1 MNEFVRVV
9 PLEEVRAVDL
19 YSDLADLAEI
29 FNHEIVEFT
38 SSPESRFGGKPVWHW
53 KSTNFVRKL
62 FDGITVHTPPEWT
75 DVRQN
80 KIHFAAVDVN
90 QLWVSI
96 HNKEIPIEEAAKI
109 YMQMGYSLSG
119 FCEVFSKSAEEM
131 DLEDA
136 RPVSEEEYH
145 NGGHQTVIDWLNEKY
160 KGQVLKNL

>member
-1 MNEFVRVV
+1 MSEFVRIV
-9 PLEEVRAVDL
+9 PIEEVRASDW

-38 SSPESRFGGKPVWHW
+38 SSPESRFGGNPVWRW

-75 DVRQN
+75 GPSYN
-80 KIHFAAVDVN
+80 KVELAAVDLN

-96 HNKEIPIEEAAKI
+96 HHKEISIEEAVKI

-119 FCEVFSKSAEEM
+119 FCEVFSKPAEEM
-131 DLEDA
+131 DLEGA

-145 NGGHQTVIDWLNEKY
+145 NGEHQTVIDWLNEKY